1 MEVTKTRTAELE
13 KALFQ
18 GITKGS
24 EIQGKGS
31 ASIIW
36 YDTERPLSFVFKL
49 QTQKRISLFKVRHRT
64 HKTTD
69 HWARTFLLN

>member
-1 MEVTKTRTAELE
+1 MEVTKARTAELE

-31 ASIIW
+31 ANIIW
-36 YDTERPLSFVFKL
+36 HNREWPLSFAF
-49 QTQKRISLFKVRHRT
+49 
-64 HKTTD
+64 
-69 HWARTFLLN
+69 